1 MGPHFGWTD
10 MRSCFITLQKKL
22 FIVAF
27 LYMGMSIQVFAQQSL
42 AEAKAPILIV
52 RDQYFKTSDHTI
64 DAVTDCNG
72 YPEFWTVGQ
81 PDAHTQS
88 FRITWYHEDQLYSE
102 IYLLKDGRLVYVLEE
117 VKRMRLN
124 HYTQSVWRCEYFI
137 KDDRIIDY
145 TSLGH
150 GKTEDDAWEPESI
163 LIQFGKRKAEL
174 EKIGK

>member
-1 MGPHFGWTD
+1 MQ
-10 MRSCFITLQKKL
+10 RL
-22 FIVAF
+22 IVALF
-27 LYMGMSIQVFAQQSL
+27 FMGLFTHAFAQQSL
-42 AEAKAPILIV
+42 ADAKAPILIA
-52 RDQYFKTSDHTI
+52 RDLYFKTSDHPI

-72 YPEFWTVGQ
+72 HPEFWTVGQ

-88 FRITWYHEDQLYSE
+88 FRISRYHEEELHTE
-102 IYLLKDGRLVYVLEE
+102 IYLLKDGRLVYALEE

-137 KDDRIIDY
+137 KDGKVIDY

-150 GKTEDDAWEPESI
+150 GKTEDDAWEPQSI

-174 EKIGK
+174 EKIRK